1 MFSETLEKIWGHEK
15 IQALSSAL
23 AQEDDILVEGL
34 WNSPKALLAS
44 LAEKVTGKH
53 ILILTS
59 DSQEEARLFH
69 DFPFFT
75 KRRVISFPAWETLP
89 QEKTPPSPD
98 VVGDRYQVLQELSLA
113 EQPLII
119 LSGLTACLQK
129 LIPPSLFDTL
139 YLMLKK
145 GDSIS
150 HEKLTLKLQEMG
162 YTRTPLVSDK
172 AEFALRGG
180 IVDIF
185 PVSSPDPYRFEFFGD
200 EIESIRVF
208 DPIGQKSI
216 KPIDEVHIPPAK
228 ELELIEKEETLA
240 TLFEYLGEKT
250 LVIFDDLLALEDKY
264 VALSGILDKETKT
277 FLKIQDFLK
286 KVASYQ
292 KIFLTKTSLE
302 ELTTIKVKKNGNY
315 YGEKEALKELSFEMF
330 SEKFEAKK
338 WTHPFET
345 VGAYLLPEVE
355 EGKTVSQGELFLSL
369 NRLKKQELHIL
380 TNTSAEMTQFQKK
393 VLEDQILLPEKTLYH
408 LGYLSSG
415 FVLPDDGF
423 VLLSTAE
430 MTHRYK
436 IRRQKQRSTYHTEG
450 IETYQ
455 LNPGEMVVHLNHG
468 IGRFLG
474 VEIKPNHLG
483 TLSEYFTIEYAKGG
497 KLYVPIHQSYLI
509 TKYIGATEEIPQM
522 HEIGGVK
529 WKRAKETTQK
539 AIVGYAKELLKLYA
553 EREIKGGFSYPE
565 DGEEMMA
572 FEEEFPFVETEDQ
585 LRAIDAIK
593 KDMSSKKPMDR
604 LICGDVGYGKT
615 EVAMRAC
622 FKAIAEGGKQVA
634 LLVPTT
640 VLAMQHF
647 DTFCERMSHTGVS
660 IGVLSRF
667 RTPKQQKETIEGVK
681 NGTIDLVIGTHRII
695 SKDLVFKDLGLIVI
709 DEEQRFGVKAK
720 EHLKS
725 LKTGVDCLTLSAT
738 PIPRTLYMSLVGA
751 RDLSIISTPP
761 QDRLPITTLI
771 AENNNELIKGALLR
785 ELTRDGQAYVI
796 HNRVETIYEY
806 ANHIQSL
813 LPQAR
818 IAVCHG
824 QLDPDEND
832 AVFHA
837 FRNGQ
842 VDILVATTIVESG
855 IDVPNANTILI
866 DRADHF
872 GMSDL
877 YQLRGRVGRWNRR
890 AFAYF
895 LVRNKHTLAEIS
907 RKRLEALSEASGY
920 GGGMKIAM
928 RDLELRGAGDILGHE
943 QSGHVSSIG
952 FHFYCKLL
960 KRTIK
965 ALQGEVKATNFE
977 VKLEFDSI
985 IAKFPETY
993 VNEVSLRMDLYQRIG
1008 EAYTLEEVNEIFE
1021 EVQDRFGKQPESVR
1035 WLYHLT
1041 RIRIFAA
1048 QEGVS
1053 SLKQNKMSLSFQKG
1067 QTLKQVTMR
1076 FPKEPKAFEEAILAV
1091 IRTP

>member
-1 MFSETLEKIWGHEK
+1 MFLQTLELICSNEK
-15 IQALSSAL
+15 IQALSSSL
-23 AQEDDILVEGL
+23 GQGDQILVEGL
-34 WNSPKALLAS
+34 WNGPKALLAA
-44 LAEKVTGKH
+44 LAEKVTGKNV
-53 ILILTS
+53 LILTS

-69 DFPFFT
+69 DLTVFT
-75 KRRVISFPAWETLP
+75 NRKIVNFPAWETLP
-89 QEKTPPSPD
+89 QEKTAPSPD

-113 EQPLII
+113 EEPLII

-129 LIPPSLFDTL
+129 LIPPNRFDTL

-150 HEKLTLKLQEMG
+150 HEKLVTKLQEMG
-162 YTRTPLVSDK
+162 YTRTPMVSDK
-172 AEFALRGG
+172 AEFAVRGG
-180 IVDIF
+180 IIDIF
-185 PVSSPDPYRFEFFGD
+185 PVSSPDPFRFEFFGD
-200 EIESIRVF
+200 EIDSIRLF

-216 KPIDEVHIPPAK
+216 KPINEVHIPPAK
-228 ELELIEKEETLA
+228 ELELIEKESHLSTI
-240 TLFEYLGEKT
+240 FDYLGKN
-250 LVIFDDLLALEDKY
+250 LLIIFDDLLALEDKY
-264 VALSGILDKETKT
+264 VSLSGILDKETRT
-277 FLKIQDFLK
+277 FLPLQEFLNL
-286 KVASYQ
+286 VAPYQ
-292 KIFLTKTSLE
+292 KIFTTKTSLE
-302 ELTTIKVKKNGNY
+302 ELTEVRTKKRGNY
-315 YGEKEALKELSFEMF
+315 YSEQVAFNELSFEMF
-330 SEKFEAKK
+330 GKKFEAKK
-338 WTHPFET
+338 WNHPFET

-355 EGKTVSQGELFLSL
+355 EGKTISGEELFLGL
-369 NRLKKQELHIL
+369 NRLKKGELHIL
-380 TNTSAEMTQFQKK
+380 TNTSAEMTQFQKR
-393 VLEDQILLPEKTLYH
+393 VLDNSITLPEKSVYH

-415 FVLPDDGF
+415 FALPEDHF

-430 MTHRYK
+430 ITHRYK

-450 IETYQ
+450 VETFQ

-474 VEIKPNHLG
+474 VETKPNHLG
-483 TLSEYFTIEYAKGG
+483 VSSEYFAIEYAKGG
-497 KLYVPIHQSYLI
+497 KLYVPIHQSYLL

-522 HEIGGVK
+522 HEMGGLK
-529 WKRAKETTQK
+529 WRKAKETTQK
-539 AIVGYAKELLKLYA
+539 AIVGYAKDLLKLYA

-565 DGEEMMA
+565 DTEEMMA

-585 LRAIDAIK
+585 LNAIRAIK
-593 KDMSSKKPMDR
+593 NDMISKKPMDR

-622 FKAIAEGGKQVA
+622 FKAIVEGGKQVA

-647 DTFCERMSHTGVS
+647 DNFCERLGNTGIN

-681 NGTIDLVIGTHRII
+681 NGSIDLVIGTHRII
-695 SKDLVFKDLGLIVI
+695 GKDLVFKDLGLIVI

-720 EHLKS
+720 EHLKG

-751 RDLSIISTPP
+751 RDMSVISTPP
-761 QDRLPITTLI
+761 QDRLPISTII

-785 ELTRDGQAYVI
+785 ELARDGQAYVI

-866 DRADHF
+866 DKADHF
-872 GMSDL
+872 GMADL

-907 RKRLEALSEASGY
+907 RKRLEALAEASGY

-943 QSGHVSSIG
+943 QSGHVSTIG

-965 ALQGEVKATNFE
+965 ALQGEALPQNLD
-977 VKLEFDSI
+977 VKLEFESI
-985 IAKFPETY
+985 VAKFPENY
-993 VNEVSLRMDLYQRIG
+993 VNEVSLRMDLYQRLG
-1008 EAYTLEEVNEIFE
+1008 EAYSLEEVDAIFE
-1021 EVQDRFGKQPESVR
+1021 EVEDRFGKMPEPVK

-1041 RIRIFAA
+1041 RIRIIAGK
-1048 QEGVS
+1048 QGIS
-1053 SLKQNKMSLSFQKG
+1053 SLKQNKVSLTYQKG
-1067 QTLKQVTMR
+1067 EMIKQVTMKW
-1076 FPKEPKAFEEAILAV
+1076 PKEPKAFEEAIKQAL
-1091 IRTP
+1091 T